1 MSPWPHRCPCLLLS
15 PAGHQAGMRLQGA
28 APRTKSGP
36 QPGQKHWGQVTTV
49 IVRSQECRLQRMQS
63 GIGAWRPLPALS
75 SSLPSPC
82 PHCPPLCS
90 RLSPSLLSP
99 PSGLHPCFP
108 NVCLSSLFPFILLL
122 IPVLNHQPLPSEGR
136 AVQSPS
142 SARWSSISG
151 ALDAERGWWG
161 RGASGVLAETPQQRE
176 AGDLPVGVCV

>member
-1 MSPWPHRCPCLLLS
+1 MSPWPPLPLPLAEPRWAPGRHE
-15 PAGHQAGMRLQGA
+15 AAGA

-49 IVRSQECRLQRMQS
+49 IVRSQSAVSENAEWDRGLETP
-63 GIGAWRPLPALS
+63 ARPLLQP
-75 SSLPSPC
+75 PSPC

-151 ALDAERGWWG
+151 ALDAERMVGE
-161 RGASGVLAETPQQRE
+161 GVLQVCWPRPPAEGGWGSTSRE
-176 AGDLPVGVCV
+176 VCV